1 MLTRLRDFFQHS
13 ITSLKQYPWVYLAV
27 IGIAVLAVMLNHD
40 VRPTDPL
47 VRILYSLILI
57 VPLMITGPLMREIDS
72 SLSRWYAHLGQIIA
86 LGLWALF
93 YFLVLSA
100 DMDATGS
107 QEIQITFSF
116 VLAWILPLGAIVI
129 ATKWEQTLLRWRCK
143 QFIIALVV
151 AGLSAMILWWGIA
164 ASIASIEYLFDVVI
178 HSEIYGDIGIIARA
192 IVGVMVWLTRLQ
204 TNDEERI
211 YNKLFRF
218 FWLYIFTPLT
228 LVYTV
233 ILVAYAVK
241 IIVLRQW
248 PHSGTVW
255 LVGAFVAFSMV
266 GYLLIYPL
274 ISQLPRLRKAQTV
287 YCISLI
293 AFSTFL
299 IIAFFKRLE
308 YHGFTVEE
316 YYIALLTVWMIG
328 LSIYTLRDRQR
339 SLSGI
344 ILFFLIL
351 LWLSLYGPQSSTS
364 LSTRMQYH
372 YFIDLMTKND
382 FLTEDMHVSPHPVM
396 TEKGVGL
403 TGDLKNIR
411 TVVTY
416 LVFAEDIDF
425 FKHLYIG
432 TGFDQF
438 TRIDEREFADR
449 FMVSLGVDK
458 DVLSLPSY
466 DDNYF
471 NYNSDEIKTPIS
483 IVGYTA
489 MMPID
494 SYTLSMKASVEN
506 VDESLITLTI
516 AGKTYMIDIAK
527 HIASVDTSVR
537 MLSSH
542 PEPLKFTTDNYMLIL
557 KRVSW
562 QRDTMNNI
570 YKADSYDGFVFVK

>member
-1 MLTRLRDFFQHS
+1 M
-13 ITSLKQYPWVYLAV
+13 
-27 IGIAVLAVMLNHD
+27 
-40 VRPTDPL
+40 
-47 VRILYSLILI
+47 
-57 VPLMITGPLMREIDS
+57 
-72 SLSRWYAHLGQIIA
+72 
-86 LGLWALF
+86 
-93 YFLVLSA
+93 
-100 DMDATGS
+100 
-107 QEIQITFSF
+107 
-116 VLAWILPLGAIVI
+116 
-129 ATKWEQTLLRWRCK
+129 
-143 QFIIALVV
+143 
-151 AGLSAMILWWGIA
+151 
-164 ASIASIEYLFDVVI
+164 
-178 HSEIYGDIGIIARA
+178 
-192 IVGVMVWLTRLQ
+192 
-204 TNDEERI
+204 
-211 YNKLFRF
+211 
-218 FWLYIFTPLT
+218 
-228 LVYTV
+228 
-233 ILVAYAVK
+233 
-241 IIVLRQW
+241 
-248 PHSGTVW
+248 
-255 LVGAFVAFSMV
+255 
-266 GYLLIYPL
+266 
-274 ISQLPRLRKAQTV
+274 
-287 YCISLI
+287 
-293 AFSTFL
+293 
-299 IIAFFKRLE
+299 
-308 YHGFTVEE
+308 
-316 YYIALLTVWMIG
+316 
-328 LSIYTLRDRQR
+328 
-339 SLSGI
+339 
-344 ILFFLIL
+344 
-351 LWLSLYGPQSSTS
+351 
-364 LSTRMQYH
+364 
-372 YFIDLMTKND
+372 MTKND

-557 KRVSW
+557 KRVS
-562 QRDTMNNI
+562 
-570 YKADSYDGFVFVK
+570 